1 MASLAC
7 SLVIFIFLLLSFLF
21 FSVYILF
28 SWLPSFFFFCLE
40 GGNVGM
46 CSDIM
51 YVRCMRGM
59 LRASSGVRTKSN
71 GRLNFLS
78 KHELYIQ

>member
-7 SLVIFIFLLLSFLF
+7 SLVIFIFLLLLSFLLGLHSF
-21 FSVYILF
+21 LLASI
-28 SWLPSFFFFCLE
+28 FFFFCLE

-46 CSDIM
+46 CSDVM

-59 LRASSGVRTKSN
+59 LRASS
-71 GRLNFLS
+71 
-78 KHELYIQ
+78 